1 MPPGK
6 RLRTSI
12 REHNKKGNLD
22 ETRIVYEKLSSLI
35 NFIN

>member
-1 MPPGK
+1 MPPSK

-22 ETRIVYEKLSSLI
+22 ERRIVYEKLSSLI